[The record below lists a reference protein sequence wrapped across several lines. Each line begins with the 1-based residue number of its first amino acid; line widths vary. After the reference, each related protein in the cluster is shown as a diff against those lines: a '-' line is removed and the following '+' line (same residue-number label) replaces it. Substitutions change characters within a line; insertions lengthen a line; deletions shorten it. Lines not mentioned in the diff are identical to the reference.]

1 MRDHVRDDVR
11 DDFREPLCLS
21 AFQPSDVRDGE
32 IFRKTRSINMSI
44 YSQGRERF
52 IPNVGTFHSQAGNK
66 RYVIVVSFFSRNYLA
81 E

>member
-11 DDFREPLCLS
+11 DDFREILCLW
-21 AFQPSDVRDGE
+21 AFHLPDVRDGE

-52 IPNVGTFHSQAGNK
+52 IPNVGTFHSLGGNK
-66 RYVIVVSFFSRNYLA
+66 RYVIVVSFFSHNYLA